1 MRREKI
7 LQLSQSNRSLTKC
20 RSGTAMTRCGRC
32 GRPSVRFSFPFRL
45 MSFLFI
51 RYTIDRRKPEN
62 VASTEWK
69 YATKIKIDPRED
81 VIMIVRCDP
90 GYKGMGRKDVIS
102 RSSSSSKNSTKIC
115 QKNQDLSKQHVHEF
129 PSFVLYWIYNRRE
142 SPLPRKLR
150 DKKMRKTKK
159 EEEEEE
165 KRLPLHH
172 CVI

>member
-51 RYTIDRRKPEN
+51 RYTIDRRNPEN
-62 VASTEWK
+62 VAWTEWK

-142 SPLPRKLR
+142 SPLPS
-150 DKKMRKTKK
+150 
-159 EEEEEE
+159 
-165 KRLPLHH
+165 
-172 CVI
+172 